1 MPTAIVDR
9 KTIADVKVR
18 LFEEQLSW
26 ITIPTMIPK
35 KSTSHL

>member
-1 MPTAIVDR
+1 MPIAIVDR
-9 KTIADVKVR
+9 ETIADVKVR
-18 LFEEQLSW
+18 LFEEQRLW